1 MRKAI
6 AFTSATVL
14 GGLITVVAPLSPF
27 LGSGGY
33 MN

>member
-14 GGLITVVAPLSPF
+14 GALVTVVMPLSVIGQVF
-27 LGSGGY
+27 I
-33 MN
+33 N